1 MGSFG
6 INMMH
11 TPVDNSCPKEI
22 MTDARYW
29 NNIHRIYVCWGR
41 AGERTKLFD
50 DCLKRNGQTLNSVTD
65 KISPNR
71 NRF

>member
-6 INMMH
+6 IGMTH
-11 TPVDNSCPKEI
+11 TPVDNSCPTEI
-22 MTDARYW
+22 MTDTRYRK
-29 NNIHRIYVCWGR
+29 NGHRIYVCWGR
-41 AGERTKLFD
+41 VGERSGLYD
-50 DCLKRNGQTLNSVTD
+50 DHLKKKGQTFNSKTD